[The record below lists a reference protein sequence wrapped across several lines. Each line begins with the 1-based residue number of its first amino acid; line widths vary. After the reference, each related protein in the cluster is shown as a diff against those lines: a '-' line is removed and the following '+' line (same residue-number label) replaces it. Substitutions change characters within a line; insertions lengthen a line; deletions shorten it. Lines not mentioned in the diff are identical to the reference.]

1 MAENRGVTLRI
12 AFMFSVVVIFGIAIV
27 SCRTLGEPR
36 LVENIGSMSQSSMQQ
51 FLDGDFRIVR
61 DMKAL
66 PEPVVKAFTEKG
78 GSRLTIANPG
88 ESFEGTDV
96 RIWPYESVP
105 YPSAVS
111 VRCCKHDASNVAN
124 LLRSG
129 RESRGTACPY
139 FSRQVFSPVGILKS
153 VQ

>member
-1 MAENRGVTLRI
+1 MANGRRLALRI
-12 AFMFSVVVIFGIAIV
+12 AFMLAAVVVFGIAII
-27 SCRTLGEPR
+27 SCRPLGEPR

-88 ESFEGTDV
+88 ERFEATDV
-96 RIWPYESVP
+96 TIWPWSESVP
-105 YPSAVS
+105 
-111 VRCCKHDASNVAN
+111 RRR
-124 LLRSG
+124 LLFAGIAGDKS
-129 RESRGTACPY
+129 
-139 FSRQVFSPVGILKS
+139 FVFYGKVELAFPIS
-153 VQ
+153 